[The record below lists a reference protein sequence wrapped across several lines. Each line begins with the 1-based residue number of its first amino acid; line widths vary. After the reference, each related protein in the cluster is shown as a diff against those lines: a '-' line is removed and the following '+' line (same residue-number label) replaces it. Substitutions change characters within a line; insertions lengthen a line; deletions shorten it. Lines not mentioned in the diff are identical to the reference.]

1 MHKIVNGFLSEVSII
16 LIDKTNPSDPL
27 EKKTVLETHLK
38 VLLPYGLNISESAV
52 TRPYLL

>member
-27 EKKTVLETHLK
+27 EKKNGFRDT
-38 VLLPYGLNISESAV
+38 S
-52 TRPYLL
+52 